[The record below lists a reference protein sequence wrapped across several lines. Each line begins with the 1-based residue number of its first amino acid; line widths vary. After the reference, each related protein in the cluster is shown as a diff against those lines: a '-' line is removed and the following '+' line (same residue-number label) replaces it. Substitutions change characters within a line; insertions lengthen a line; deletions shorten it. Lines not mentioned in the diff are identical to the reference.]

1 MFKTP
6 LLLIFSVLTAGSIL
20 LGTAS
25 PALAAPTGLD
35 SLVQIVR

>member
-6 LLLIFSVLTAGSIL
+6 ILLIFSVLTAGSIL

-25 PALAAPTGLD
+25 PALAAPAD
-35 SLVQIVR
+35 SIVQIVR